1 MFPFI
6 FIGYWWVIVTMT
18 TVGYGD
24 YYPTTVFGYITA
36 AIVMM
41 LGLMVT
47 ALPIVIIGTNFS
59 IVSDYNKE
67 RQRKKATECVEK
79 EDSSIA
85 ELNGINKIES
95 VSNIV

>member
-1 MFPFI
+1 M
-6 FIGYWWVIVTMT
+6 IVTMT

-67 RQRKKATECVEK
+67 RQRKKTEKDSK
-79 EDSSIA
+79 EESFDV
-85 ELNGINKIES
+85 NKQ
-95 VSNIV
+95 